1 MSKKDKMLEALTTLL
16 DEYSGIQNVIASL
29 PRGYISKKVIS
40 GHVYHY
46 RQWREGTHVL
56 SDYVPETLLNGVRQK
71 IVIRKENEE
80 LLKIIKKDIKKLERQ
95 LLKAAVLTEEEVL
108 ELNQK
113 YNFK

>member
-16 DEYSGIQNVIASL
+16 EEYNHIESVITAL

-56 SDYVPETLLNGVRQK
+56 SDYVPEALLNGVRQK

-95 LLKAAVLTEEEVL
+95 LLKGNVLTEEEVL